1 MGFITIFFTFIFLTI
16 HFSFSDSSFVPPLN
30 GDLYATSS
38 FGEYRDGRF
47 HAGVDYRAS
56 IKTPVY
62 AIDDGYVTRLRCGP
76 WGYGRALYIQFRSG
90 IMGVYGHLHSFA
102 EPYQSYLHKI
112 QHQKQSF
119 SVDLTLNEN
128 ELPVK
133 KGSII
138 AYTGQS
144 GTKAPH
150 LHFELRSKDGITCLN
165 PWEYGFQW
173 IDRDSPQIS
182 SLLLVPGDINT
193 TINGH
198 CLPVEIPVNEKTSF
212 PVIVHAKGTLGF
224 GINTVDLE
232 STSCKLGPY
241 CISMT
246 SSGTVSAIVQQDRID
261 YNTYRDAAVAFYPY
275 ISNPVYWVLWQ
286 WQGNRSP
293 NYRQAK
299 NGWLFVSDDEHVK
312 IEVVDFSGKKT
323 EVPIYISTQDIEN
336 QQQKNSAKKSGVFI
350 HYLPQFLVLE
360 IALPLGTN
368 NKEPSVSCISQLD
381 NKVISLTVI
390 QRSANVYEVP
400 WQPHTSGKYTFKIS
414 HTSLPLWEKTIYAI
428 KTAEPIEPIIVD
440 NMEIKIPSNAP
451 YGVLWLSISSMT
463 TQTVSKGLTLT
474 SEIWKM
480 EPINMPIAEP
490 VQLKMRIAEN
500 TQYKERVSIY
510 RKTGS
515 SWSRVKSK
523 QNGDFVIGS
532 LIDWGAFALLRD
544 DTPPEIT
551 NVSITDIAK
560 NPTNRPAISCS
571 ISDIGSGIVNAEI
584 YCDKKWL
591 LAEYDGPRGTLRWE
605 QDEDLTSGKHTIT
618 FLVADYTGLAKKEVR
633 TITVP

>member
-1 MGFITIFFTFIFLTI
+1 MGFIATFLTFILLPLYI
-16 HFSFSDSSFVPPLN
+16 SFADSPYVLPLN

-38 FGEYRDGRF
+38 FGEYREGRF

-56 IKTPVY
+56 MGTPVY
-62 AIDDGYVTRLRCGP
+62 AIDDGYVARLRCGP
-76 WGYGRALYIQFRSG
+76 WGYGRVLYIQFRSG

-102 EPYQSYLHKI
+102 EPYQSYLHRS

-119 SVDLTLNEN
+119 SVDLTLKED

-165 PWEYGFQW
+165 PWEYGFHW
-173 IDRDSPQIS
+173 IDKNSPQIS
-182 SLLLVPGDINT
+182 SLLVVPGDTNT

-198 CLPVEIPVNEKTSF
+198 CLPVEVPISDKTSF
-212 PVIVHAKGTLGF
+212 PVIIHAKGILGF
-224 GINTVDLE
+224 GVNTIDPE

-241 CISMT
+241 RISLAT
-246 SSGTVSAIVQQDRID
+246 SASVSAMVQQDCID

-275 ISNPVYWVLWQ
+275 IPRPVYWVLWQ

-299 NGWLFVSDDEHVK
+299 NGWLLVDDDEHVK
-312 IEVVDFSGKKT
+312 IEVEDFSGQKS
-323 EVPIYISTQDIEN
+323 EVPVYISTQDTES
-336 QQQKNSAKKSGVFI
+336 QYQKNLEKKSGVFV

-360 IALPLGTN
+360 IALPSGN
-368 NKEPSVSCISQLD
+368 NDKEPSVSYISEQEGRS
-381 NKVISLTVI
+381 ISLTPV

-400 WQPHTSGKYTFKIS
+400 WQPSVSGRYTFKIS
-414 HTSLPLWEKTIYAI
+414 HSSLPLWEKTIYVI
-428 KTAEPIEPIIVD
+428 KTAESVKPILLKD
-440 NMEIKIPSNAP
+440 MEIHIPSNAP
-451 YGVLWLSISSMT
+451 YGVLWLSISSMPA
-463 TQTVSKGLTLT
+463 QTVSKGLTRT
-474 SEIWKM
+474 SEIWKI
-480 EPINMPIAEP
+480 EPFNMPMAES

-500 TQYKERVSIY
+500 TQYKERVSLY

-515 SWSRVKSK
+515 SWSRVESK
-523 QNGDFVIGS
+523 KDGDFIIGS
-532 LIDWGAFALLRD
+532 VTDWGIFALLRD
-544 DTPPEIT
+544 DASPEIT
-551 NVSITDIAK
+551 NITLTQSAK
-560 NPTNRPAISCS
+560 KPTHRPAISCS
-571 ISDIGSGIVNAEI
+571 ISDIGSGIVKAEI
-584 YCDKKWL
+584 YCNQKWL

-605 QDEDLTSGKHTIT
+605 QDEDLPTGTHTIT
-618 FLVADYTGLAKKEVR
+618 FSVSDYAGLTKKEVR

>member
-1 MGFITIFFTFIFLTI
+1 MGFITIFFAFIFFTVHL
-16 HFSFSDSSFVPPLN
+16 SFADSSFVPPLN

-47 HAGVDYRAS
+47 HAGVDFRAS
-56 IKTPVY
+56 VKTPVY

-90 IMGVYGHLHSFA
+90 IMGVYGHLNSFA
-102 EPYQSYLHKI
+102 EPYQSYLNRI

-119 SVDLTLNEN
+119 SVDLTLKEN

-165 PWEYGFQW
+165 PWEYGFKW
-173 IDRDSPQIS
+173 IDKNSPRIS
-182 SLLLVPGDINT
+182 SLLVVPGDINT

-198 CLPVEIPVNEKTSF
+198 CLPVEIPIHEKTSF

-224 GINTVDLE
+224 GVNTIDPE

-241 CISMT
+241 RISMV
-246 SSGTVSAIVQQDRID
+246 SSAAVSAIVQQDRID
-261 YNTYRDAAVAFYPY
+261 YNTYRDATVAFYPY

-293 NYRQAK
+293 NYRQAN
-299 NGWLFVSDDEHVK
+299 NGWLLVDDDEHVK
-312 IEVVDFSGKKT
+312 IEVVDFSNKKT

-350 HYLPQFLVLE
+350 HYLPNFLVLE
-360 IALPLGTN
+360 IELPSN
-368 NKEPSVSCISQLD
+368 NNNQEPSISCISELD
-381 NKVISLTVI
+381 NKVIPLTPI

-400 WQPHTSGKYTFKIS
+400 WQPFASGKYTLKIM
-414 HTSLPLWEKTIYAI
+414 HPSLPLWEKIIYAI
-428 KTAEPIEPIIVD
+428 KTAEPVKPIVAD
-440 NMEIKIPSNAP
+440 NLEIHIPPNAP
-451 YGVLWLSISSMT
+451 YGILWLSISSIPA
-463 TQTVSKGLTLT
+463 QTVSKGLTRS
-474 SEIWKM
+474 SEIWRT
-480 EPINMPIAEP
+480 EPLNMPISEP
-490 VQLKMRIAEN
+490 IQIKMRIAEN
-500 TQYKERVSIY
+500 TQYKEKVSIY

-515 SWSRVKSK
+515 SWSRVESK

-532 LIDWGAFALLRD
+532 VMDWGTFALLRD
-544 DTPPEIT
+544 DAPPIIT
-551 NVSITDIAK
+551 NINFTDNAK
-560 NPTNRPAISCS
+560 NPTKRPVISCS
-571 ISDIGSGIVNAEI
+571 ISDIGSGIVKAEI

-591 LAEYDGPRGTLRWE
+591 LAEYDGPRGTLSWE
-605 QDEDLTSGKHTIT
+605 QDEDLPSGTHTIT
-618 FLVADYTGLAKKEVR
+618 FLVADYAGLTRKEIR